1 MKDSSEIVAIWR
13 SVNEKVWTHFS
24 CKSEKSTT
32 RTRLHASEY
41 HVYENLEKSVREI
54 VKQFS
59 NNTNKHLKN
68 YDFRRKRNNLET
80 RAK

>member
-13 SVNEKVWTHFS
+13 SVNAHVYKSFS
-24 CKSEKSTT
+24 YKTSQTRKGLTT
-32 RTRLHASEY
+32 TEY
-41 HVYENLEKSVREI
+41 YVYENLEKSVREI

-59 NNTNKHLKN
+59 SNADKHLKN

>member
-1 MKDSSEIVAIWR
+1 MKASSEIVAIWR

-41 HVYENLEKSVREI
+41 HVYENVEKLVREI

-59 NNTNKHLKN
+59 GYTNKQLNK
-68 YDFRRKRNNLET
+68 YDFR
-80 RAK
+80 